1 MGCVQETL
9 FDKALLE
16 GQGSL
21 KFHYSARRPLATQ
34 KLRKKYEIFIPK
46 FGRQSAEKKT
56 ACDNGD
62 LGETNPVLLALAVP
76 EVGMFMR
83 KISCCP
89 QGAPEASSD
98 GRFEVPVTGECRRM
112 DNFPIAGDL
121 TAPFSLSCCHPEPKA
136 KDLRLFLVTSE
147 WPVTRPEPPQP
158 PCKVGSF
165 SGLSLRW
172 RTRGHQDCRLRGKNS
187 PRLPPSVPYE
197 VEISLSGT
205 TQCVLRSRTSP

>member
-89 QGAPEASSD
+89 QGAPESSID
-98 GRFEVPVTGECRRM
+98 GHCEVLAAGECRRM

-136 KDLRLFLVTSE
+136 KDPQLPFPSPPGQNSITS
-147 WPVTRPEPPQP
+147 Q
-158 PCKVGSF
+158 G
-165 SGLSLRW
+165 
-172 RTRGHQDCRLRGKNS
+172 TRGTGSVWPKTALAPAAYPFRGMVRKVHRS
-187 PRLPPSVPYE
+187 TFPAEVPML
-197 VEISLSGT
+197 SLSGI
-205 TQCVLRSRTSP
+205 